1 MGLSMVWQAEQNG
14 LGNLI
19 MVTLGCNAAERLLHA
34 YLAAI
39 RDSNK
44 ANKQYAQAL
53 KKGLG
58 ALAQARIA
66 KDLTERLRVARQA
79 FQLHRR
85 RHRC

>member
-1 MGLSMVWQAEQNG
+1 MVWQAEQNG

-34 YLAAI
+34 YLQAI
-39 RDSNK
+39 RDVNK
-44 ANKQYAQAL
+44 ANLEYARAL
-53 KKGLG
+53 KKGSG
-58 ALAQARIA
+58 VPAKAKIAR
-66 KDLTERLRVARQA
+66 DVTERLRVARQA